1 MGLFDFITG
10 KKVNQLQQQVK
21 SLQSLVN
28 NRFTLNGLTLYPEY
42 KQFANA
48 ERYCTTDDVYS
59 VISYLA
65 MVASMVPIYAYKKDG
80 NGKLLPLEEN
90 DPLNLLIEMP
100 FEGMSKQ
107 ESLFAIYATKLIQG
121 EAFIL
126 KEKPELGV
134 NKGKVIKLHY
144 LEPQNVNI
152 KISTDYPKK
161 ILGYE
166 YLQDGNIIFD
176 NILPE
181 EIIHLKYFNP
191 EIFSANYNFRGLSPL
206 KVLSKRLTRMDAN
219 NAVATAQL
227 QNGGVPGIVHE
238 KGNYDNIVEVVGKR
252 KDNFYK
258 YLQDRKNVGSPYFS
272 VGDMGYI
279 ELGLK
284 LADLSVAELEK
295 IDFKK
300 LCNVYRVSDRL
311 FNNDATGS
319 EVSDKGARVSLYTN
333 AVLPEVKAFRD
344 ALINSL
350 IKTDFK
356 GQNYTLKEDIT
367 EIPELQQN
375 VKEMADAF
383 AAMPIMIPKQILSAF
398 SLEVEEDENLNK
410 VYVKNG
416 YVLLEDLNM
425 PVDVQ
430 NTGDYEQGSN
440 L

>member
-1 MGLFDFITG
+1 MGFLDFITG
-10 KKVNQLQQQVK
+10 KTVNQLQQQVK
-21 SLQSLVN
+21 SLQNLISA
-28 NRFTLNGLTLYPEY
+28 RYSLNGVTLYPEY
-42 KQFANA
+42 KQYEHA

-59 VISYLA
+59 VVSYLA
-65 MVASMVPIYAYKKDG
+65 MVASMVPIYAYKKDAD
-80 NGKLLPLEEN
+80 GKLIQLPEN
-90 DPLNLLIEMP
+90 DPLNLLLEMP
-100 FEGMSKQ
+100 FEGMSKH
-107 ESLFAIYATKLIQG
+107 ESLFAIYATKLTQG

-126 KEKPELGV
+126 KEIPELGP

-144 LEPQNVNI
+144 LEPQNVLINI
-152 KISTDYPKK
+152 TDTYPKK
-161 ILGYE
+161 IIGYQ
-166 YLQDGNIIFD
+166 YVQDGNTIYD
-176 NILPE
+176 NLTTDE
-181 EIIHLKYFNP
+181 VIHLKYFNP
-191 EIFSANYNFRGLSPL
+191 LLTGFNNGFRGLSPL
-206 KVLSKRLTRMDAN
+206 KVLAKRLTRMDAN
-219 NAVATAQL
+219 NDVATAQL

-258 YLQDRKNVGSPYFS
+258 YLQNRKNVGSPYFS

-333 AVLPEVKAFRD
+333 AVLPEVKALRD
-344 ALINSL
+344 ALINGL
-350 IKTDFK
+350 VKTDFK

-416 YVLLEDLNM
+416 YVLLDDLNM
-425 PVDVQ
+425 PIDVQ
-430 NTGDYEQGSN
+430 NTGDYGQEN
-440 L
+440 NV

>member
-1 MGLFDFITG
+1 MGFLDFITG
-10 KKVNQLQQQVK
+10 KKVSDLQHQVK

-28 NRFTLNGLTLYPEY
+28 NRFNINGLTLYPEY

-48 ERYCTTDDVYS
+48 ERFCTTDDVYS

-65 MVASMVPIYAYKKDG
+65 MVASMVPIYAYKKDEK
-80 NGKLLPLEEN
+80 GKLLPLDEN
-90 DPLNLLIEMP
+90 DPLSLLIDMP
-100 FEGMSKQ
+100 FDGMSKQ

-134 NKGKVIKLHY
+134 NKGKVVKLHY
-144 LEPQNVNI
+144 LEPQNVII
-152 KISTDYPKK
+152 KVSAGYPKK
-161 ILGYE
+161 VVGYQ
-166 YLQDGNIIFD
+166 YVQDGHIVYD
-176 NILPE
+176 NLLPE

-191 EIFSANYNFRGLSPL
+191 DAFNASYNFRGLSPL

-219 NAVATAQL
+219 NDVATAQL

-238 KGNYDNIVEVVGKR
+238 KGNYDNVVEVVGKR
-252 KDNFYK
+252 KYNFYK
-258 YLQDRKNVGSPYFS
+258 YLNDRNNVGAPYFS

-300 LCNVYRVSDRL
+300 LCNAYRVSDRL

-319 EVSDKGARVSLYTN
+319 EVSDRGARVSLYTN
-333 AVLPEVKAFRD
+333 AVLPEVIALRD
-344 ALINSL
+344 GLINGL

-356 GQNYTLKEDIT
+356 GQKYTLKQDLT

-398 SLEVEEDENLNK
+398 SLDVAEDENLNK

-416 YVLLEDLNM
+416 YVLLEDLNI

-430 NTGDYEQGSN
+430 NTGDYGQQN
-440 L
+440 NV